1 MDKLCT
7 KSHMK
12 TRFKCTQKI
21 SKYGLIHS
29 DVSME
34 SEKIIIITNLV
45 DVIKNAISDGCSTV
59 VLYRTDWMS
68 WISPGSLKHKIT
80 SFEALKI
87 HYFET
92 MTTDYLRICHNSRVS
107 NFKYLRTKSLGPLGT
122 QRFL

>member
-1 MDKLCT
+1 MDTMDT

-12 TRFKCTQKI
+12 TRFKCTQK
-21 SKYGLIHS
+21 YGLIHS
-29 DVSME
+29 NVSME
-34 SEKIIIITNLV
+34 SEKIIITNLV

-92 MTTDYLRICHNSRVS
+92 MTY
-107 NFKYLRTKSLGPLGT
+107 
-122 QRFL
+122 